1 MNAGIRQT
9 QNREFCKWFLLE
21 MVTMNADYETLLDI
35 LPDLILRLNRE
46 GICLDFRPARNFRS
60 FMPDLDWRG
69 RHLSEI
75 LPTDLAQKRLFYI
88 EQALQTGE
96 AQIYEQ
102 QLLLDS
108 RIQYEEVRM
117 VRCAADEVLVIVRD
131 ISDRKYAEQ
140 SESRFRKLAE
150 NIPGMIYQFRMEA
163 TGGCSFP
170 YVSAFS
176 REIFELEPDIIQQHA
191 GVLINLIHPDDCDA
205 FQESVMVSAK
215 TLQPW
220 EWSGRF
226 VIPSSGKVKWIQAH
240 SRPELQTDGA
250 IVWDGLLMDL
260 TERRAA
266 ERALQETEAQY
277 RSIFEAVSDAIL
289 IRDLKTGMVVDANP
303 AACQMYGY
311 SRDHLLRLKPTE
323 MVHPD
328 SLPIFKQSLEHLQ
341 NGGVFSGQAVHIRK
355 DGSFFDIEMR
365 SSLYIDGDKLFALS
379 TIQDISNRKAAEEAL
394 RRSEAQLRQQ
404 AIDLEHTLEE
414 LQRTQAQ
421 LIQNEKM
428 SSLGQLVAGIAHEV
442 NNPITFIAGNINH
455 ANDYFSDLV
464 HILRLY
470 QKHDSSLNSEIQ
482 SAIEEIDLDFIVTDF
497 SQLLESMK
505 AGATRIQKIV
515 VSLRTFSRLDEAAYK
530 TVDIHDGIESTLT
543 ILQNRIN
550 QDYRDRNIQVI
561 KKYGELPLV
570 RCYAGQLNQVILNVL
585 ANAIDALEEVI
596 SSDRCTAP
604 ADGPFSPTIEIYT
617 EHIERSIRIRVAD
630 NGLGVS
636 EDVQSRIFDPFFT
649 TKPVGKGIGMGLAT
663 SYQIVTKQH
672 GGTLKC
678 ISTSNQGTEF
688 IIEIPIHQ
696 TQL

>member
-1 MNAGIRQT
+1 
-9 QNREFCKWFLLE
+9 
-21 MVTMNADYETLLDI
+21 MNADYKTLLDI
-35 LPDLILRLNRE
+35 LPDLILRLSRE

-60 FMPDLDWRG
+60 FMPNLDWRG

-75 LPTDLAQKRLFYI
+75 LPPDLAQKRLFYI
-88 EQALQTGE
+88 EQALETGE
-96 AQIYEQ
+96 LQIYEQ
-102 QLLLDS
+102 QILLDS

-117 VRCAADEVLVIVRD
+117 VRCATDEVLVIVRD

-140 SESRFRKLAE
+140 SESRFRRLAE

-163 TGGCSFP
+163 SGGCSFP

-176 REIFELEPDIIQQHA
+176 REIFEVEPDIIQQHA

-205 FQESVMVSAK
+205 FQELVMMSAK

-226 VIPSSGKVKWIQAH
+226 VLPSSGKVKWVQAH

-260 TERRAA
+260 TEYKAA
-266 ERALQETEAQY
+266 ELALQQTEAQY

-303 AACQMYGY
+303 TACQMYGY
-311 SRDHLLRLKPTE
+311 SREHLLRLKPTE

-328 SLPIFKQSLEHLQ
+328 SLPIFKQSLERLQ
-341 NGGVFSGQAVHIRK
+341 TGGVFSGQAVHIRK

-365 SSLYIDGDKLFALS
+365 SGLYTDGDKLFALS

-404 AIDLEHTLEE
+404 AIDLEHALEE

-455 ANDYFSDLV
+455 ANDYFSNL
-464 HILRLY
+464 LRVLKLY
-470 QKHDSSLNSEIQ
+470 QKHNPSPDLEIE
-482 SAIEEIDLDFIVTDF
+482 STLEEIDLDFIVTDF

-505 AGATRIQKIV
+505 AGAARIQKIV

-550 QDYRDRNIQVI
+550 QDYRDRTIQVI
-561 KKYGELPLV
+561 KNYGELPLV
-570 RCYAGQLNQVILNVL
+570 RCYAGQLNQVFLNVL
-585 ANAIDALEEVI
+585 ANAIDALEEAI
-596 SSDRCTAP
+596 SSDQGSVSD
-604 ADGPFSPTIEIYT
+604 DGSFSPKIEIHT
-617 EHIERSIRIRVAD
+617 EHIDRWIRIRVAD
-630 NGLGVS
+630 NGPGIA
-636 EDVQSRIFDPFFT
+636 EDLQSRMFDPFFT

-663 SYQIVTKQH
+663 SYQIITKQH
-672 GGTLKC
+672 GGTLRC
-678 ISTSNQGTEF
+678 TSTPNQGAEF